1 MAFYFL
7 LENNCTKG
15 FPDIPV
21 FSEENIAEELS
32 LLIPDMNFTC
42 NQTIAAVTIAA
53 VIRFS
58 SRVSMISIQIWRGN
72 YSQSGSYYK
81 VGSPL
86 PVDSIV
92 CDVVY
97 FVDNRIYACIL
108 DRDYWISV
116 QPGDILGLD
125 ILPAV
130 YLDLLFTKGGPTNY
144 IFDRPLNSTID
155 LLKSNSTMQQLPQL
169 SFGFT
174 SGIKKNALIV

>member
-42 NQTIAAVTIAA
+42 NQTIAAVTIAGVA
-53 VIRFS
+53 MLRPQ
-58 SRVSMISIQIWRGN
+58 VSMIQIWQEN
-72 YSQSGSYYK
+72 CSQSGSYYK
-81 VGSPL
+81 VGSPI
-86 PVDSIV
+86 PVNIIACDGVYSIG
-92 CDVVY
+92 
-97 FVDNRIYACIL
+97 NRIYACIL

-125 ILPAV
+125 ILPAG

-144 IFDRPLNSTID
+144 IFDHPLNSTID
-155 LLKSNSTMQQLPQL
+155 LLKSNSIMQQLPQL

-174 SGIKKNALIV
+174 SGIKKNVLIV